1 MPAENDID
9 TEELSHLL
17 LVGFADFH
25 AEGVELLR
33 VTPHFL
39 ANVSEASIDGAEV
52 AREVHPATVERALQH
67 AHAELFGENVERRDV
82 GGLVGECAHPVGGE
96 EAGEDTSVL
105 IVGHAVHEGDGAE
118 AEHLGDAVAAQ
129 QTQDVLLLEGDVRR
143 VREGV
148 QEQLEIAL
156 GPGILVEVAEDGKEE
171 VTELEFNE
179 CNGRTLGKASGARS
193 FRRRRLMPSAKW
205 VM

>member
-1 MPAENDID
+1 M
-9 TEELSHLL
+9 
-17 LVGFADFH
+17 
-25 AEGVELLR
+25 ELLR

-39 ANVSEASIDGAEV
+39 ANVSEASIDSAEV

-129 QTQDVLLLEGDVRR
+129 
-143 VREGV
+143 
-148 QEQLEIAL
+148 
-156 GPGILVEVAEDGKEE
+156 
-171 VTELEFNE
+171 
-179 CNGRTLGKASGARS
+179 
-193 FRRRRLMPSAKW
+193 
-205 VM
+205 